1 MPETLFYISSA
12 VAIVSA
18 LGVVFSWQAIQSVLW
33 MFALL
38 IGLSGLMVYLGA
50 YLIGL
55 LTMLVYAGAI
65 LVLFAFV
72 VMFMGQRPSPK
83 RPGRARL
90 GFALM
95 AILCSLFVVL
105 PLSVTAGGPLIFTDN
120 NSLSRTVL
128 YGPELFARYQVPA
141 QLAAWIL
148 LWVAVGAF
156 NALGAPASH
165 KKEVA

>member
-1 MPETLFYISSA
+1 MPEALFYLSA
-12 VAIVSA
+12 IVAIVSA

-50 YLIGL
+50 YLLGL
-55 LTMLVYAGAI
+55 ITMLVYAGAI

-72 VMFMGQRPSPK
+72 VMFMGQSPSPK
-83 RPGRARL
+83 RPGRMRL
-90 GFALM
+90 WWSLM
-95 AILCSLFVVL
+95 AIVGALVIIL
-105 PLSVTAGGPLIFTDN
+105 PLSVSSGGPLLFTQD

-156 NALGAPASH
+156 NTLGVPQH
-165 KKEVA
+165 KKGEVK